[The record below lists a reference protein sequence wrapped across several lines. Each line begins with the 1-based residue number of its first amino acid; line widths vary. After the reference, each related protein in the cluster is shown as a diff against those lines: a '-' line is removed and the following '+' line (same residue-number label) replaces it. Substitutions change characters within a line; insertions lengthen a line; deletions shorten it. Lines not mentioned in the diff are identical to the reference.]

1 MPHNGKT
8 CPDGGERPLMLME
21 MSDASLRPDVKTLCC
36 VPVPSPPV
44 RGEASL
50 TMKQLLSRKAVSED
64 KETRA
69 DTCSPMPSAALS
81 LPERTP
87 ILSTQAVS
95 SCQGRNES
103 HSPPNA
109 LVVPK
114 RHESTSVVSPAS
126 TASVNAHLV
135 TKCDAHPLALNNVVN
150 RPGVSLPF
158 QGKHRSPASETPS
171 HQAEET
177 DKQDVLP
184 CPSNGKTKP
193 PLPAVLKPIQQ
204 PVKKAAVSNSRL
216 NTSTCSPVPTA
227 ADKPPAPAV
236 STRGARSRPPTD
248 ESKPIWAAPK
258 LSQPIRKAVVSKN
271 AMNTALCLPSFP
283 VIPTPLTHSV
293 PVTSI

>member
-1 MPHNGKT
+1 MLHNGKMR
-8 CPDGGERPLMLME
+8 PDGGERPLMLME
-21 MSDASLRPDVKTLCC
+21 MLDASLRPDVKTLCC
-36 VPVPSPPV
+36 VPVPLPPV

-81 LPERTP
+81 LPERMP

-109 LVVPK
+109 LVVSK

-150 RPGVSLPF
+150 
-158 QGKHRSPASETPS
+158 
-171 HQAEET
+171 
-177 DKQDVLP
+177 
-184 CPSNGKTKP
+184 
-193 PLPAVLKPIQQ
+193 
-204 PVKKAAVSNSRL
+204 
-216 NTSTCSPVPTA
+216 
-227 ADKPPAPAV
+227 
-236 STRGARSRPPTD
+236 
-248 ESKPIWAAPK
+248 
-258 LSQPIRKAVVSKN
+258 
-271 AMNTALCLPSFP
+271 
-283 VIPTPLTHSV
+283 
-293 PVTSI
+293 